1 MLLKIVYG
9 IGQHVYFT
17 DVTRVRFVAHHAADA
32 IPVDLDKV
40 VFEGLVV
47 YSDGFLMD
55 QVGCSPE
62 GDSNKSYFLN
72 KIVIETKESPEP
84 ELVYF
89 TGTAYLC
96 DDKGNT
102 VDTLR

>member
-9 IGQHVYFT
+9 VGQNLYFT
-17 DVTRVRFVAHHAADA
+17 DVKTISFVAHHADA
-32 IPVDLDKV
+32 ALPIDLTNIV
-40 VFEGLVV
+40 ETGNRVV
-47 YSDGFLMD
+47 YSDDFLKE
-55 QVGCSPE
+55 QIGCSPVGT
-62 GDSNKSYFLN
+62 GDNTHYFN
-72 KIVIETKESPEP
+72 RIFVTTKNGEE
-84 ELVYF
+84 EFVMF